1 MLEFLAC
8 SLVTILPDYLFR
20 RFAQGKRFGHEI
32 TLYSVWYELRWGITS
47 CAILT
52 VALITVI
59 FFYHPTTSNVSSLFR
74 TVTVL
79 PEESG
84 RVKDVFVK
92 NNQHVEV
99 GQPLFNMDDTV
110 ERAAVETARG
120 QVAGIDADLEL
131 LTAELAVLEGR
142 IQQARG
148 TFDQAANE
156 LARKREIFLRNAD
169 VVTERELESLE
180 NLRNSTEGGLRA
192 AIAERDVVE
201 TRIRTVLPA
210 ERAIAVSE
218 LTKAEAVLAKK
229 TVYAD
234 VSGTLE
240 QFLLQP
246 GDIVSPVLRPAGVLV
261 PLDVAH
267 ERFQAGFRQIA
278 SPVLKVGMIA
288 EIACVSQPFEII
300 PMFVETVQDVIP
312 SGQYRPGD
320 RLVDPQDL
328 QRPGTVLVTLAPLF
342 EGQAAEIPPGSKCIA
357 NAYTNSHDLI
367 ASGELGFAGNL
378 YYHMVDTLGIVHA
391 ILLRVQA
398 IMLPVQILVLSGH

>member
-84 RVKDVFVK
+84 RVNEIFVE
-92 NNQHVEV
+92 NNQQVEV
-99 GQPLFNMDDTV
+99 GQPLFNMVDTD
-110 ERAAVETARG
+110 ERAATEIARG
-120 QVAGIDADLEL
+120 KVAGIDADLEL

-142 IQQARG
+142 IQQATG
-148 TFDQAANE
+148 TFDQAENE
-156 LARKREIFLRNAD
+156 LARKREIYLRNSN
-169 VVTERELESLE
+169 VVSERELESLE

-288 EIACVSQPFEII
+288 EMACVSQPFEII
-300 PMFVETVQDVIP
+300 PMFVEAVQDVIP

-320 RLVDPQDL
+320 RLIDPQDL
-328 QRPGTVLVTLAPLF
+328 QRPGTVLVTLAPLY
-342 EGQAAEIPPGSKCIA
+342 EGQAAQIPPGSKCIA
-357 NAYTNSHDLI
+357 NAYTNSHELI
-367 ASGELGFAGNL
+367 ASGELSGAGNL
-378 YYHMVDTLGIVHA
+378 YYHMVDTVGIVQA
-391 ILLRVQA
+391 VLLRVQA
-398 IMLPVQILVLSGH
+398 MILPVKILVLSGH

>member
-8 SLVTILPDYLFR
+8 SLITILPDYLFR

-59 FFYHPTTSNVSSLFR
+59 FFYHPTTNNVSSLFR

-79 PEESG
+79 PEEGG
-84 RVKDVFVK
+84 RVKEIFVK
-92 NNQHVEV
+92 NNQQVEA
-99 GQPLFNMDDTV
+99 GQPLFNMIDTV
-110 ERAAVETARG
+110 ERAAVDIARG
-120 QVAGIDADLEL
+120 QVAEIDADLEL
-131 LTAELAVLEGR
+131 LTAELAVLGGR
-142 IQQARG
+142 IQQAKG
-148 TFDQAANE
+148 TFEQAENE
-156 LARKREIFLRNAD
+156 LARLRELYLRNAD
-169 VVTERELESLE
+169 IVSERELESLE
-180 NLRNSTEGGLRA
+180 NLRNSNEGGLLA
-192 AIAERDVVE
+192 AIAERNVAE
-201 TRIRTVLPA
+201 TRIRAVLPA

-218 LTKAEAVLAKK
+218 LTKAEAVLAKM

-261 PLDVAH
+261 PLKVTH

-288 EIACVSQPFEII
+288 EIACVSKPFEVI
-300 PMFVETVQDVIP
+300 PMFVEAIQDVIP
-312 SGQYRPGD
+312 SGQFRPGD

-328 QRPGTVLVTLAPLF
+328 FRPGTVLVTLAPLY
-342 EGQAAEIPPGSKCIA
+342 EGQAAHIPPGSKCIA

-367 ASGELGFAGNL
+367 VSGELSVAGNL

-398 IMLPVQILVLSGH
+398 LMLPVKILVLSGH

>member
-20 RFAQGKRFGHEI
+20 RFAQGKRFGQEI

-52 VALITVI
+52 ISLITVI

-79 PEESG
+79 PEDSG
-84 RVKDVFVK
+84 RVKEVFVK
-92 NNQHVEV
+92 NNQKVDI
-99 GQPLFNMDDTV
+99 GQPLFNMVDTV
-110 ERAAVETARG
+110 ERAATETARG
-120 QVAGIDADLEL
+120 KVVEIDADLEL

-156 LARKREIFLRNAD
+156 LARKREIYLRNSD

-201 TRIRTVLPA
+201 TRIRTVIPA

-218 LTKAEAVLAKK
+218 LTRAESILAKK

-300 PMFVETVQDVIP
+300 PMFVEAVQDVIP

-320 RLVDPQDL
+320 RIIDPQDL

-342 EGQAAEIPPGSKCIA
+342 DGQAAEIPPGSKCIA

-367 ASGELGFAGNL
+367 ASGKLGVAGNL
-378 YYHMVDTLGIVHA
+378 YYHMVDTLGLVHA

-398 IMLPVQILVLSGH
+398 IMLPVQILVFSGH